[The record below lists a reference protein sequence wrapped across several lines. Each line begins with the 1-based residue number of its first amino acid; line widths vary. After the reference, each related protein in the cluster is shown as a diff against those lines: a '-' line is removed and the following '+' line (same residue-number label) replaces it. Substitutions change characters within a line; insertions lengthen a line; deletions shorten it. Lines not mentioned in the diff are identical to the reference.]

1 MPDSPGTTNQLQNP
15 DNSMPPFS
23 VLIAVY
29 NQELPE
35 RLKVALDSIWD
46 KQKLKPSEI
55 VLVKDGPLTEELDKV
70 IGLFN
75 EIAPLKVISLEQ
87 NHGLGYALA
96 NGLTHCSNDLVARMD
111 SDDLSKPDRFAKQI
125 SYMKAHPE
133 LDILGANIEEFD
145 HQPDQIRSHRRLPS
159 TFARLLLFSKL
170 RSPLNHMTVVF
181 KKASVLKAG
190 SYQPFHVYEDYY
202 LWVRML
208 QNGAQIA
215 NIPEYLVT
223 ARLDESQLSRRHG
236 SYIFKQEM
244 RLQREMLQ
252 LHFLNRWEYSR
263 NLVLRAFP
271 RLLPFWVLKL
281 IYKVLH

>member
-1 MPDSPGTTNQLQNP
+1 LPS
-15 DNSMPPFS
+15 FS

-35 RLKVALDSIWD
+35 RLKVALESIWD
-46 KQKLKPSEI
+46 KQNLKPTEI
-55 VLVKDGPLTEELDKV
+55 VLVKDGPLTQELDNV
-70 IGLFN
+70 IDHFKKGT
-75 EIAPLKVISLEQ
+75 PLKIISLEQ
-87 NHGLGYALA
+87 NHGLGYALSY
-96 NGLTHCSNDLVARMD
+96 GLNYCNYELVARMD
-111 SDDLSKPDRFAKQI
+111 SDDLSKPDRFEKQI
-125 SYMKAHPE
+125 SYMKEHPE

-145 HQPDQIRSHRRLPS
+145 HQPENIRSHRRLPS
-159 TFARLLLFSKL
+159 TFSKLKRFSKK

-181 KKASVLKAG
+181 KKDSVLKAG

-208 QNGAQIA
+208 QNGAKIA

-223 ARLDESQLSRRHG
+223 ARLDDEQLARRHG
-236 SYIFKQEM
+236 SYIFQQEM
-244 RLQREMLQ
+244 KLQKEMLQ